1 MTKDKADIER
11 DLCEAW
17 QELCDLLDSLPEAE
31 QEERGVVEGWS
42 VKDML
47 SHMTFWADKAAR
59 DLRLVADGRPDELE
73 VPSGQ
78 ESVNEWNAR
87 EADRRKQLSP
97 SRIRKELEAAHEA
110 ALQSLRD
117 VPAEVLD
124 VEVKGWTMLVRFAED
139 TYRHY
144 REHMEHIR
152 AWRRELETTEA

>member
-1 MTKDKADIER
+1 MTKDKEAVEQEMQESWQ
-11 DLCEAW
+11 DLCAV
-17 QELCDLLDSLPEAE
+17 LDSVSDAE
-31 QEERGVVEGWS
+31 QEQPGVVEGWS

-47 SHMTFWADKAAR
+47 GHITFWAEKAGR
-59 DLRLVADGRPDELE
+59 DLRLVAAGKPDELE
-73 VPSGQ
+73 VPTGP

-87 EADRRKQLSP
+87 EADRRKQLPLSQV
-97 SRIRKELEAAHEA
+97 REELEAAHQS

-144 REHMEHIR
+144 REHAEHIR
-152 AWRRELETTEA
+152 AWKREVETTEA